1 MTTVVN
7 ENDFLDAL
15 DAEID
20 ENSKWIKITQDETK
34 RLKFV
39 LREAPE
45 YKEDTFRGQGT
56 GVMKT
61 FWITIDVN
69 SSNQKEK
76 IFRTADKSTRLI
88 NKALRMSKDLVLD
101 ITREG
106 TGATT
111 VYRPRV
117 VSPKPEYKNQE

>member
-1 MTTVVN
+1 
-7 ENDFLDAL
+7 
-15 DAEID
+15 
-20 ENSKWIKITQDETK
+20 
-34 RLKFV
+34 
-39 LREAPE
+39 
-45 YKEDTFRGQGT
+45 
-56 GVMKT
+56 MKT

-117 VSPKPEYKNQE
+117 VNPKPEYKNQE